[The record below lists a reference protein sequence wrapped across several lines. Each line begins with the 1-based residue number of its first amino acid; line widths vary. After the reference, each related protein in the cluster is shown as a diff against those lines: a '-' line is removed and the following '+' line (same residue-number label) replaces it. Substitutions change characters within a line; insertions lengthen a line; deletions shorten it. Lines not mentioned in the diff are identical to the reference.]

1 MAGFSVNDFATQ
13 ATGGFARNNLFEVTI
28 SPSRGHEGGWI
39 TGANAVN
46 ASDMLRMR
54 VKAAQLPGMQ
64 VGTVDN
70 KRFGPA
76 YKVVNEVIFEPTTW
90 TILCSEDMRERNSF
104 MGWMSWIHGSS
115 SETASNP
122 AKQFRPRYYDEYVG
136 IANIIT
142 YNIQG
147 DSYYEA
153 ELIDCFPT
161 SMGPVE
167 QTWGDGA
174 VSEFTVTM
182 NFRYFIP
189 KSGMEGAGSTEEPA
203 DPVPVAVEALLA
215 STSRTAE
222 EPPRSNT
229 PWHIVPGAGRN
240 IPDWE
245 WKDMHNKQQMAVV
258 QSVDSSGP
266 PSNTPWHIVPGHKN
280 IPDHEWKAMT
290 KRQKMNL

>member
-90 TILCSEDMRERNSF
+90 TILCSEDMRERNFF

-174 VSEFTVTM
+174 VSEFTVTL

-189 KSGMEGAGSTEEPA
+189 YSSSAGAGSAEEVA
-203 DPVPVAVEALLA
+203 DPVKVAKQAIQ
-215 STSRTAE
+215 STERKAE
-222 EPPRSNT
+222 KTEPSKAWPMHLMSDGT
-229 PWHIVPGAGRN
+229 K
-240 IPDWE
+240 IPD
-245 WKDMHNKQQMAVV
+245 DQ
-258 QSVDSSGP
+258 
-266 PSNTPWHIVPGHKN
+266 
-280 IPDHEWKAMT
+280 WKAMRRAEQEERDSSSWPMHLT
-290 KRQKMNL
+290 SGGKAVPNKIYNRR